1 MKELR
6 CICTYATEEE
16 WLSVKIVVWFS
27 VTVVTCWLVY
37 FVILFIKDWL
47 EMRRR
52 AIHRHGREQRNAF
65 EEERF
70 EEIRE

>member
-6 CICTYATEEE
+6 CICTYATDEE

-27 VTVVTCWLVY
+27 IVVVSCLLAY
-37 FVILFIKDWL
+37 FVILIIKDCV
-47 EMRRR
+47 EIRRR
-52 AIHRHGREQRNAF
+52 ARRYHGREQRNVF
-65 EEERF
+65 VEERF

>member
-27 VTVVTCWLVY
+27 VAVVTCLLVY

-52 AIHRHGREQRNAF
+52 ARHHHGREQRNVF